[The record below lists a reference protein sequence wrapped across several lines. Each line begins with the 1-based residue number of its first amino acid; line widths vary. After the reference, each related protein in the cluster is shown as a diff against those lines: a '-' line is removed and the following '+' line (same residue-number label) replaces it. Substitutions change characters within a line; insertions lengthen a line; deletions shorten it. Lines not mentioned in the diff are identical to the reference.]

1 MIHATAQ
8 RVALGSGASVLGGLS
23 IAWAGWAE
31 HLGVLGGVLGTG
43 LEVQTAA
50 GVGMLTTAL
59 GIRWMVARWEK
70 ARRRWWRDWDRVGQ
84 GLERD
89 IRVRDVFLWLRD
101 APLTSKRAQDTL
113 ERTVAQQV
121 VLVPSRA
128 SEDLILMAARRKEEI
143 GMLKDELYVLEN
155 ELRRT

>member
-1 MIHATAQ
+1 MF
-8 RVALGSGASVLGGLS
+8 SK
-23 IAWAGWAE
+23 
-31 HLGVLGGVLGTG
+31 TG
-43 LEVQTAA
+43 E
-50 GVGMLTTAL
+50 
-59 GIRWMVARWEK
+59 WEK